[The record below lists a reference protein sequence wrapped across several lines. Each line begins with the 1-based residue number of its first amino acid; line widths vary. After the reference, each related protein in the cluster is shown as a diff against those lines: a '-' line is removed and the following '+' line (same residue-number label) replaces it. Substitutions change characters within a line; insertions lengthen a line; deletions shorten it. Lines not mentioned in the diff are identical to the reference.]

1 MSMWMPIITNRYN
14 DFDRDIFI
22 SKITD
27 RKSCKCQSVDDDY
40 DDGVDSDSYG
50 YDVLTLVIFENVMQ
64 YCLFLLSLMME
75 CIHHIPHLN
84 RLNGNLSIF

>member
-1 MSMWMPIITNRYN
+1 MSILSNRYN

-50 YDVLTLVIFENVMQ
+50 YDVLTLVIFEM
-64 YCLFLLSLMME
+64 
-75 CIHHIPHLN
+75 
-84 RLNGNLSIF
+84 

>member
-1 MSMWMPIITNRYN
+1 MPTIAYRYN

-40 DDGVDSDSYG
+40 DDGVDSDIYG
-50 YDVLTLVIFENVMQ
+50 YDALTLVMYENVM
-64 YCLFLLSLMME
+64 
-75 CIHHIPHLN
+75 
-84 RLNGNLSIF
+84 

>member
-1 MSMWMPIITNRYN
+1 MSIITNRYN

-64 YCLFLLSLMME
+64 Y
-75 CIHHIPHLN
+75 
-84 RLNGNLSIF
+84 

>member
-1 MSMWMPIITNRYN
+1 MPIITNRYN

-40 DDGVDSDSYG
+40 DYDDGVDSDSYG

-64 YCLFLLSLMME
+64 YRLFLFSLMME
-75 CIHHIPHLN
+75 CIHYIPHLI
-84 RLNGNLSIF
+84 RLNVNLSMF